1 MRAEAFQ
8 VLRRKPVQVGYIM
21 LLGKLKQFLI
31 NFRNHQFL
39 NNSSRGCLPLLRCL
53 LFMGRGML
61 SFRFKLSLDI
71 FSAQT
76 FYCSTC

>member
-8 VLRRKPVQVGYIM
+8 VLRRKPVQVYGFILLLFGYIM

-53 LFMGRGML
+53 LFMG
-61 SFRFKLSLDI
+61 
-71 FSAQT
+71 
-76 FYCSTC
+76 